1 MVSITKIVSAL
12 ALAVPAVNA
21 ASGKQQDG
29 SSSGGGDFY
38 LGQASA
44 LVVNFFASARADG
57 VPEDRA
63 SSEAGHVFTEIWN
76 FPQFQKIASEVVEAA
91 PKGVDK
97 KQIKQFVEE
106 ADKAFTEFSNGPNY
120 QPLTSYFKSVT
131 SDFDTN
137 KIFSMGKSI
146 INPYTEK
153 AKPKISSFFA
163 DPEGKA
169 IHSTVYNLGKH
180 IASDFGY
187 EDLFKSVPPPTF

>member
-1 MVSITKIVSAL
+1 MVAITKIVSAL
-12 ALAVPAVNA
+12 ALALPAVNA
-21 ASGKQQDG
+21 AGKAQ
-29 SSSGGGDFY
+29 SSSSSSGGDFY

-44 LVVNFFASARADG
+44 MVVNFFASARAEG

-76 FPQFQKIASEVVEAA
+76 FPKFQKIASEVAQAV

-97 KQIKQFVEE
+97 AQIKKFVED
-106 ADKAFTEFSNGPNY
+106 ADKAFTEFSKGPSY

-131 SDFDTN
+131 TDFDTN

-146 INPYTEK
+146 IDPHTEK

-187 EDLFKSVPPPTF
+187 ENLYKSVPPPAF

>member
-1 MVSITKIVSAL
+1 MVAITKVVSGIAL
-12 ALAVPAVNA
+12 ALPAVNA
-21 ASGKQQDG
+21 ANSDGG
-29 SSSGGGDFY
+29 SSGNGQFY

-44 LVVNFFASARADG
+44 MVVNFFASARADG

-76 FPQFQKIASEVVEAA
+76 FPKFQKIASEVIEAV
-91 PKGVDK
+91 PKGIDK
-97 KQIKQFVEE
+97 NQIKQFVEE
-106 ADKAFTEFSNGPNY
+106 ADKAFTEFSNGPSY

-137 KIFSMGKSI
+137 KILSMGKSI
-146 INPYTEK
+146 IDPYTDK

-187 EDLFKSVPPPTF
+187 EQLYQSVPPPNVY